1 MISTNLFSDSESRK
15 LVAKKNNFSVI
26 EYERDISIDPAY
38 AEIAYFA
45 SKMNVRKRQL
55 VVELT
60 DDMGLNVQAGMMQML
75 IGDIDTSTGIK
86 GAGDLL
92 KKAVSSVVTNESIVK
107 PFYQGNGLLVLEPTF
122 KFIIL
127 EDLDDWPDGMIIE
140 DKMYLAS
147 EESVKL
153 SLATRRTLSSAILG
167 GEGLI
172 NTLLIGTGMVA
183 LESSVPQGELIEVE
197 LEDDV
202 LKVDGN
208 MAIAWSPNLRF
219 TVQKTTSTLVGSAV
233 SGEGFVNV
241 YEGTG
246 KVLIA
251 PVRNNPRISVPEK

>member
-1 MISTNLFSDSESRK
+1 MINTNLFSDSESRK
-15 LVAKKNNFSVI
+15 LVAKKNNFSII

-38 AEIAYFA
+38 AEMAYFA

-55 VVELT
+55 VIELT
-60 DDMGLNVQAGMMQML
+60 DDVGVTVQAGMMQML
-75 IGDIDTSTGIK
+75 LGDIDISTGIK

-92 KKAVSSVVTNESIVK
+92 KKVVSSAVTNETIVK

-122 KFIIL
+122 KYIIL
-127 EDLDDWPDGMIIE
+127 EDLDDWPDGMVIE

-147 EESVKL
+147 EETVNL
-153 SLATRRTLSSAILG
+153 ELATRRTLSSAILG

-172 NTLLIGTGMVA
+172 NTLLTGAGMAA

-197 LEDDV
+197 LEDDI

-208 MAIAWSPNLRF
+208 MAVAWSPNLKF
-219 TVQKTTSTLVGSAV
+219 TVQKTTSTLIGSAV
-233 SGEGFVNV
+233 SGEGFINV

-251 PVRNNPRISVPEK
+251 PVRSNPRISVPEK